1 MKNIQELPEEKRKM
15 IFWVIMSVIALV
27 ILTAWVIFDA
37 NPRVQRIINTDLGSE
52 FNLEKTQQMETIDQ
66 AVERRKEKIQDSLKE
81 MVAQQTST
89 PSSTFTTQ
97 DELEV
102 IKMLQEMA
110 GVTNTPSTTQNNST
124 NTTST
129 SIFK

>member
-89 PSSTFTTQ
+89 PSSTFTNQ

>member
-102 IKMLQEMA
+102 IKILQEMA
-110 GVTNTPSTTQNNST
+110 GVTSTPTTTQNNST